1 MVALNFQYPLI
12 DTQSMKLSING
23 LINNTKNIL
32 EKYKNICKGNKLLSF
47 VEKHRNKEKYLNRE
61 LYIITRQLAVL
72 CNSFDWWY
80 SCNIEEAPSIESEYY
95 LYENATT
102 ILELKDDSYIELV
115 LEKFY
120 IDDDY
125 MGLGILIK
133 SYLWNSEQQQYLYD
147 TCIQTHGFGFGESD
161 NPIEELLI
169 EKINDIFHKNIVMNL

>member
-32 EKYKNICKGNKLLSF
+32 EKYKNICKGNELLSF

-120 IDDDY
+120 
-125 MGLGILIK
+125 
-133 SYLWNSEQQQYLYD
+133 
-147 TCIQTHGFGFGESD
+147 THGFGFGESD